1 MGKKK
6 NIKAEI
12 NKVVNSLSGRERIL
26 IMLAV
31 GFIVAFLIFALIRYG
46 FGIGNT
52 EKLPVE
58 SNIITITLEQYK
70 EAVKSKEKKLIYVD
84 NSSQEKYESFKQVV
98 EQTLANR
105 EIKAHFLD
113 LKEISAE
120 ELIGFMN
127 QISITK
133 ESYVVPL
140 LLVVEDGKVV
150 DSSQGVLTD
159 VELQDF
165 LSRNSIGYKKVLNN
179 E

>member
-1 MGKKK
+1 
-6 NIKAEI
+6 
-12 NKVVNSLSGRERIL
+12 
-26 IMLAV
+26 
-31 GFIVAFLIFALIRYG
+31 
-46 FGIGNT
+46 
-52 EKLPVE
+52 
-58 SNIITITLEQYK
+58 
-70 EAVKSKEKKLIYVD
+70 
-84 NSSQEKYESFKQVV
+84 
-98 EQTLANR
+98 
-105 EIKAHFLD
+105 
-113 LKEISAE
+113 
-120 ELIGFMN
+120 MN